1 MATLILRQVK
11 GSPLTNAEVDDNFSN
26 LDNNKVQIGGDL
38 SGSTSNPVVAKLQGF
53 SVSSATPASGNTL
66 IWTGSAWAP
75 QYVTVS
81 GLTTMVNTVLN
92 DISHQFDKISQV
104 FNLRLGQSL
113 ISGTEYTDNKDLS
126 VVLDGRPLEP
136 QIAEYNY
143 YAPWFSEFTAGRT
156 NSFRVKGSRL
166 TFFKQPTTK
175 TTVFVTINTKSSTK
189 QTRKYPVSHTNIA
202 FGD

>member
-11 GSPLTNAEVDDNFSN
+11 GSPLTNVELDNNFSN
-26 LDNNKVQIGGDL
+26 LNNTKVEIGGDL
-38 SGSTSNPVVAKLQGF
+38 SGTTGGPVVARLQGF
-53 SVSSATPASGNTL
+53 PVSAAIPAAGNTL

-75 QYVTVS
+75 QYVTVT
-81 GLTTMVNTVLN
+81 GITTMVNTVLN
-92 DISHQFDKISQV
+92 DISHQFNKKSQV
-104 FNLRLGQSL
+104 FNLRLAQSL
-113 ISGTEYTDNKDLS
+113 ISGTEYTDNKDLN

-136 QIAEYNY
+136 LVAEYNY
-143 YAPWFSEFTAGRT
+143 YAPWFSEYTAGRT